1 MSLEWPP
8 ELTLFL
14 DRGASVNLLTTA
26 LRGLGVGFVRHD
38 AIFPQATPDT
48 EWLAHAGQ
56 AGWLVLTL
64 DQNISYN
71 SLEKAALLSS
81 GVGSFVLVAK
91 KLNGQRIADCITKAL
106 PAMRDF
112 ARATPRPFIAKIY
125 ADSRVLAQPLAA
137 KP

>member
-8 ELTLFL
+8 DFTLFL
-14 DRGASVNLLTTA
+14 DRGASVNLLMTA
-26 LRGLGVGFVRHD
+26 LRELGVDFIRHD
-38 AIFPQATPDT
+38 AVFPQATLDT
-48 EWLAHAGQ
+48 EWLAHAGR

-64 DQNISYN
+64 DQNSSYN
-71 SLEKAALLSS
+71 NLEKAALLSS

-112 ARATPRPFIAKIY
+112 AQATPGPSSPKFTLTAGY
-125 ADSRVLAQPLAA
+125 WPNL
-137 KP
+137 